1 MDKGVGGP
9 ENWTIFMDV
18 IYVSSL
24 TSLYVLRVVDKSK
37 GNASKREQLLA
48 YNLRPRCIMSLVI
61 QMSLP
66 TRNRNKGRN

>member
-37 GNASKREQLLA
+37 GNASKRE
-48 YNLRPRCIMSLVI
+48 
-61 QMSLP
+61 
-66 TRNRNKGRN
+66 